1 MRYLALATLAAAATL
16 VGAPAFAQSVLEEVT
31 VTVHGLQN
39 EEQTKSQAVS
49 FADLDLTKKA
59 DRQKLGLRVADTAHD
74 LCEAMN
80 EPGPRSPDNF
90 GHSCEEIAVRNAK
103 VDIKQA
109 VAAARGADYAQTAFA
124 DPEWNVASADANAAS
139 TSATEASATEP
150 ATATLTIETVTNGP
164 IPDTAENRARYGQ
177 PLSNAGKHTAPAG
190 N

>member
-1 MRYLALATLAAAATL
+1 MRYLVLATLAAAAAL
-16 VGAPAFAQSVLEEVT
+16 AGAPAFAQSVLEDVT

-39 EEQTKSQAVS
+39 DEQTKSKAVS

-109 VAAARGADYAQTAFA
+109 VAAARGGAYAQNAFTT
-124 DPEWNVASADANAAS
+124 DPEWNVAPTADANAAS
-139 TSATEASATEP
+139 TSFLALGMTS
-150 ATATLTIETVTNGP
+150 LG
-164 IPDTAENRARYGQ
+164 AR
-177 PLSNAGKHTAPAG
+177 PPN
-190 N
+190 